1 MNKIFFKYDYSNFS
15 LYNMYLQ
22 ESFGAVVF
30 KLSFTIDYLIIFL
43 VKIKNFTIIKV
54 CI

>member
-43 VKIKNFTIIKV
+43 EKYQWE
-54 CI
+54 